1 MPETT
6 EMKTLTI
13 NSTKY
18 EIVDAK
24 ARDEINSITAA
35 GAGAKTGQAL
45 YATENGNKYEYPSV
59 GILELVCEYRLSN
72 PDAPMSSILYTI
84 VLPDENGEGGTPKG
98 LYTQAQEN
106 LNRRPWLKI
115 VKHDGTVL
123 VDQIISGFDLIGIYA
138 EQNAVTFQ
146 GIYSYGQTYTMTYNA
161 DTNEWTNDPFFSFP
175 WPSYDGTQN
184 GYVLGVEENY
194 YKLIPMPKELPE
206 PELNKA
212 KMIPIVNANGTEYE
226 LTSGAELL
234 DRTIT
239 IPVSGWENNRQ
250 TFSVDGI
257 SSNVADHI
265 VFLSQS
271 GESNVDSARKCGL
284 YIVEESQN
292 SVTLGVFSAP
302 ESEFETHVIIAP
314 TDKIIEIKGEQG
326 PKGDTGE
333 AGPQGPKGDTGET
346 GPQGPVGNPTAA
358 QVKAAV
364 EEMVDADPT
373 LLSSVQDGS
382 ISEEKLSASLQKTIG
397 VADLDVY
404 GLAETDYTA
413 VDITSQFTPGN
424 FSSWTVTTNT
434 ASGTVL
440 SPVFKTPQKLV
451 IINQNTS
458 TISSRLTRFLDGDD
472 PDAATAAS
480 YDTENSLSDR
490 LQCDVPAEETKVI
503 YTHEWGRAGREYM
516 QIRWTS
522 GSFASWTGKF
532 QVIAYYTDKRP
543 QYTDE
548 LASNDGFEHDVEI
561 KWRAAVYGNTAVAAV
576 SLLAVVPFY
585 PGRKYTIKGGYWPT
599 VASKNTNCALALY
612 DDSVLNA
619 YYPGLCVDN
628 NVGPVQP
635 PVRKILSEVN
645 VIQSGATNGSKGIL
659 SYTCPDPAVTNDYP
673 KWVAFSISANTEKPA
688 IEDSNIT
695 HDYSE
700 AAIAEWMQARME
712 TMATGSMAAWRYVTV
727 FDELID
733 RPGTATHFVKPYV
746 YCNDAGSRHAAML
759 SPACPLTGATLT
771 VFGDS
776 ISDNYGGHDLVSN
789 YFLARICREFG
800 MRLDNRAKSGSN
812 MCISTDVFASVSGVY
827 MLDEMLA
834 EIEAGTI
841 LAPGYVLIEF
851 GANCYDTYVGSEND
865 TSETLTKSYYG
876 AFKYFVEKLR
886 SKCPETVFG
895 FILPHDVNWGT
906 NSTSKAAGV
915 PLCREALRTLCA
927 EHRVP
932 HIDMYTESG
941 ITADMLPDGVHISS
955 AQAQN
960 LYYHAI
966 RRFVMGL

>member
-1 MPETT
+1 MNIAIDVAGQV
-6 EMKTLTI
+6 L
-13 NSTKY
+13 
-18 EIVDAK
+18 
-24 ARDEINSITAA
+24 TAA
-35 GAGAKTGQAL
+35 PAEILVSQSVGVVTFSCTFDDSWAGLTKKVVFRNGCTKKELIYTDGQAL
-45 YATENGNKYEYPSV
+45 VPWEVLQCDGYLWISVVGYADGKQQPTAEMDIPLPVGRSGLIQGGPLAEYTPALWEQAVSLAGAAADAAKAAQAAAEEVASRPTIKGDKGDPGPQGPPGPQGDPGPV
-59 GILELVCEYRLSN
+59 G
-72 PDAPMSSILYTI
+72 PQGPQGDPG
-84 VLPDENGEGGTPKG
+84 PEGPAGPKG
-98 LYTQAQEN
+98 DTGDTG
-106 LNRRPWLKI
+106 P
-115 VKHDGTVL
+115 
-123 VDQIISGFDLIGIYA
+123 
-138 EQNAVTFQ
+138 Q
-146 GIYSYGQTYTMTYNA
+146 G
-161 DTNEWTNDPFFSFP
+161 
-175 WPSYDGTQN
+175 
-184 GYVLGVEENY
+184 
-194 YKLIPMPKELPE
+194 E
-206 PELNKA
+206 P
-212 KMIPIVNANGTEYE
+212 
-226 LTSGAELL
+226 
-234 DRTIT
+234 
-239 IPVSGWENNRQ
+239 
-250 TFSVDGI
+250 
-257 SSNVADHI
+257 
-265 VFLSQS
+265 
-271 GESNVDSARKCGL
+271 
-284 YIVEESQN
+284 
-292 SVTLGVFSAP
+292 
-302 ESEFETHVIIAP
+302 
-314 TDKIIEIKGEQG
+314 GEQG
-326 PKGDTGE
+326 PKGDTGPQGAQGP
-333 AGPQGPKGDTGET
+333 AGEDGQTPNVTIGTVQTLPAGANATAEITGTTPNLALNLGIPKGDPGEQGPKGDTGET

-373 LLSSVQDGS
+373 LLSTVQDGS

-490 LQCDVPAEETKVI
+490 LKCDVPAEETKVI

-516 QIRWTS
+516 QIRWAN

-619 YYPGLCVDN
+619 YYPGLCVEN

-673 KWVAFSISANTEKPA
+673 KWVAFSISATTEKPA

-712 TMATGSMAAWRYVTV
+712 AMATGSMAAWRYVTV

-812 MCISTDVFASVSGVY
+812 MCISTDAFASVSGVY

-851 GANCYDTYVGSEND
+851 GANCYNTYVGSEND

-895 FILPHDVNWGT
+895 FVLPHDVDWGT

-927 EHRVP
+927 EYRVP
-932 HIDMYTESG
+932 YIDMYTDSG

>member
-1 MPETT
+1 MNIAIDVAGQV
-6 EMKTLTI
+6 LTATPAAI
-13 NSTKY
+13 LVSQSVGVVTFSCTFDDSWAGLTKK
-18 EIVDAK
+18 IVFKNGGTKKELIYTD
-24 ARDEINSITAA
+24 
-35 GAGAKTGQAL
+35 GQAL
-45 YATENGNKYEYPSV
+45 VPWEVLQCDGYLWISVVGYADGKQQPTAEMDIPLHVERSGAIQGGPPAEYTPELWAQAVSLAGEAADAAKAAQAAAEEVASRPTIKGDKGDPGPQGPPGPQGDPGPV
-59 GILELVCEYRLSN
+59 GPQGPQGDPGPVG
-72 PDAPMSSILYTI
+72 PQGPQGDPG
-84 VLPDENGEGGTPKG
+84 PEGPAGPKG
-98 LYTQAQEN
+98 DTGDTG
-106 LNRRPWLKI
+106 PKG
-115 VKHDGTVL
+115 DPG
-123 VDQIISGFDLIGIYA
+123 
-138 EQNAVTFQ
+138 EQGEQ
-146 GIYSYGQTYTMTYNA
+146 GPKG
-161 DTNEWTNDPFFSFP
+161 DTGPAGP
-175 WPSYDGTQN
+175 
-184 GYVLGVEENY
+184 
-194 YKLIPMPKELPE
+194 
-206 PELNKA
+206 
-212 KMIPIVNANGTEYE
+212 
-226 LTSGAELL
+226 
-234 DRTIT
+234 
-239 IPVSGWENNRQ
+239 
-250 TFSVDGI
+250 
-257 SSNVADHI
+257 
-265 VFLSQS
+265 
-271 GESNVDSARKCGL
+271 
-284 YIVEESQN
+284 
-292 SVTLGVFSAP
+292 
-302 ESEFETHVIIAP
+302 
-314 TDKIIEIKGEQG
+314 QG

-373 LLSSVQDGS
+373 LLSTVQDGS

-458 TISSRLTRFLDGDD
+458 TISSRFTRFLDGDD

-490 LQCDVPAEETKVI
+490 LKCDVPAEETKVI

-561 KWRAAVYGNTAVAAV
+561 KWRAAVYGNTAFSAV

-619 YYPGLCVDN
+619 YYPGLCVEN

-673 KWVAFSISANTEKPA
+673 KWVAFSISATTEKPA

-712 TMATGSMAAWRYVTV
+712 AMATGSMAAWRYVTV

-812 MCISTDVFASVSGVY
+812 MCISTDAFASVSGVY